1 MTACDPQWHP
11 NRLPENYTLA
21 DFTGFRLSPV
31 HEHPDYG
38 MIVCLPHEADFWSVY
53 GFHGEAQEWQIVHD
67 ATAQDIG
74 EALVR
79 IEKATGNRIEYSDP
93 TRAFSNTTLLRLSL
107 LFGKWIEELDADDP
121 RWIPVHEIR
130 NAIDLALQAQE
141 D

>member
-1 MTACDPQWHP
+1 M
-11 NRLPENYTLA
+11 
-21 DFTGFRLSPV
+21 
-31 HEHPDYG
+31 
-38 MIVCLPHEADFWSVY
+38 
-53 GFHGEAQEWQIVHD
+53 HD